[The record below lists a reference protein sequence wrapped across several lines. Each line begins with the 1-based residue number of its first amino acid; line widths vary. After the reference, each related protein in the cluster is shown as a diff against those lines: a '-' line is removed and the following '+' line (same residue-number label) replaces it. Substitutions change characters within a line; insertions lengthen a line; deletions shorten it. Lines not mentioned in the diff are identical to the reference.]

1 MRKPRFEP
9 NGVVAPTAPMARP
22 SSSSLTGPTAGNGVS
37 VTPSSKGIELF
48 LNAIA
53 DTIVDRLEHRQA
65 ARRRVLDMD
74 QTVEYLGT
82 SEDTIYRLVA
92 EGKLT
97 PVRFDRRT
105 RFDVHDL
112 DKLVEDSKG
121 NNQY

>member
-1 MRKPRFEP
+1 MRKTTIEST
-9 NGVVAPTAPMARP
+9 GVVPAAHPIERSSGSSAAPTAG
-22 SSSSLTGPTAGNGVS
+22 TGVPVA
-37 VTPSSKGIELF
+37 PSSKGIEFF

-65 ARRRVLDMD
+65 ASRRVLDMD
-74 QTVEYLGT
+74 QTVEYLGA

-112 DKLVEDSKG
+112 DKLVADSKAKD
-121 NNQY
+121 QY